1 MIDYYLI
8 LTEMYKEKSMDFSL
22 LLLGGLFLLFS
33 HCCAYKFG
41 KYQGWLDAF
50 RQDTPYG
57 KEGMH
62 LRDGETFLGVG
73 GCATRSVFLHR

>member
-1 MIDYYLI
+1 MSPTVCIFGCVALVAVV
-8 LTEMYKEKSMDFSL
+8 
-22 LLLGGLFLLFS
+22 LFS
-33 HCCAYKFG
+33 NLCAYKFG